1 MKTLNCDI
9 ETFSDIDL
17 TKVGVYKYMDSVN
30 FEILLFAYAVDHG
43 EVICVDMT
51 KDQIPD
57 EILRAL
63 TDPLVTKIAFNAQFE
78 RVALTHYLRRAKR
91 LAPDAWL
98 DAKQWRDTMVE
109 ANELG
114 LPASLKQA
122 AAYLKI
128 DQQKDSRGMRLINYF
143 SKPAKPTKANGMR
156 MRNMPSDAPED
167 WQTFIDY
174 NVQDVV
180 VEMAIADK
188 LSRFPMKQSEWD
200 LWAMDQRI
208 NDRGV
213 EIDVDLADGAIDL
226 METQNDANIA
236 ELKELTGLDNPNSLL
251 QFKGWLAKMGHPFE
265 KLGKALVQDAL
276 DKGDLPAKVQ
286 QALELRLKLSNAST
300 KKYLMME
307 NARCTDGRLHGLLQ
321 FYGANRTGRWA
332 GRLLQV
338 QNLPRNYMGCL
349 DEARTMVK
357 NKDAEAIEM
366 VFGSV
371 PEVLKQLIRTA
382 LVPKVGSRLV
392 ICDFSAIEARVIAWY
407 ANETWTL
414 EAFATHG
421 KIYEATASQMFDIP
435 LEDIDK
441 ATRQKGK
448 VATLALGYQGST
460 GALEAMG
467 ALKMGIPEDE
477 LPELV
482 DKWRDANKQIVS
494 FWHDVQRAALEAIE
508 KGSVVKLQKG
518 LKLYKKGGFL
528 FIQLPSGR
536 RLAYAKARVEMGKF
550 GSDQMVYEGQGDRV
564 GFTKLNTYGGK
575 LVENIVQATA
585 RDLLAQAMYRLEQH
599 GYKVIFH
606 IHDEAVCE
614 MPDGTGSVEEMAEIM
629 CEEVDWAKGLPLNA
643 AGFETNYYM
652 KD

>member
-1 MKTLNCDI
+1 
-9 ETFSDIDL
+9 
-17 TKVGVYKYMDSVN
+17 
-30 FEILLFAYAVDHG
+30 
-43 EVICVDMT
+43 
-51 KDQIPD
+51 
-57 EILRAL
+57 
-63 TDPLVTKIAFNAQFE
+63 
-78 RVALTHYLRRAKR
+78 
-91 LAPDAWL
+91 
-98 DAKQWRDTMVE
+98 
-109 ANELG
+109 
-114 LPASLKQA
+114 
-122 AAYLKI
+122 
-128 DQQKDSRGMRLINYF
+128 
-143 SKPAKPTKANGMR
+143 
-156 MRNMPSDAPED
+156 
-167 WQTFIDY
+167 
-174 NVQDVV
+174 
-180 VEMAIADK
+180 
-188 LSRFPMKQSEWD
+188 
-200 LWAMDQRI
+200 
-208 NDRGV
+208 
-213 EIDVDLADGAIDL
+213 
-226 METQNDANIA
+226 
-236 ELKELTGLDNPNSLL
+236 
-251 QFKGWLAKMGHPFE
+251 
-265 KLGKALVQDAL
+265 
-276 DKGDLPAKVQ
+276 
-286 QALELRLKLSNAST
+286 
-300 KKYLMME
+300 
-307 NARCTDGRLHGLLQ
+307 
-321 FYGANRTGRWA
+321 
-332 GRLLQV
+332 
-338 QNLPRNYMGCL
+338 
-349 DEARTMVK
+349 MVK

>member
-1 MKTLNCDI
+1 MKTLNIDI
-9 ETFSDIDL
+9 ETYSDIDL
-17 TKVGVYKYMDSVN
+17 TKVGIYKYADSVN
-30 FEILLFAYAVDHG
+30 FEILLFAYSVDHG
-43 EVICVDMT
+43 EVVCVDMT
-51 KDQIPD
+51 KDKVPD

-63 TDPLVTKIAFNAQFE
+63 TDPLVTKVAFNAQFE
-78 RVALTHYLRRAKR
+78 RVSLTHYLRRAKR

-114 LPASLKQA
+114 LPGSLKQA

-128 DQQKDSRGMRLINYF
+128 EQQKDTRGMRLINYF
-143 SKPAKPTKANGMR
+143 SKPTKPTNKNGMR
-156 MRNMPSDAPED
+156 MRNSPSDAPED

-174 NVQDVV
+174 NIQDVK

-188 LSRFPMKQSEWD
+188 LSRFPVKQSEWD

-236 ELKELTGLDNPNSLL
+236 ELKALTGLDNPNSLQ
-251 QFKGWLAKMGHPFE
+251 QFKKWLAKMGYPFE
-265 KLGKALVQDAL
+265 KLGKVLVQDAL
-276 DKGDLPAKVQ
+276 DKGDLPEKVQ
-286 QALELRLKLSNAST
+286 HALELRLRLSNAST

-338 QNLPRNYMGCL
+338 QNLPRNYIGNL
-349 DEARTMVK
+349 DQARAMVK
-357 NKDAEAIEM
+357 NKDAEAIEW
-366 VFGSV
+366 VYDSV

-382 LVPKVGSRLV
+382 LVPKEGSRLV

-407 ANETWTL
+407 AGETWTL

-482 DKWRDANKQIVS
+482 EKWREANKNIVG
-494 FWHDVQRAALEAIE
+494 FWYNVQRAALEAIDH
-508 KGSVVKLQKG
+508 GRIVNLQKG

-536 RLAYAKARVEMGKF
+536 RLAYARAHLETGKY
-550 GSDQMVYEGQGDRV
+550 GSSQMVYEGQGDRV
-564 GFTKLNTYGGK
+564 GFTKLVTYGGK

-606 IHDEAVCE
+606 IHDEAVTE
-614 MPDGTGSVEEMAEIM
+614 MPEGTGSVEEMAEIM
-629 CEEVDWAKGLPLNA
+629 CEEVDWAKGLPLDA
-643 AGFETNYYM
+643 AGFETAYYM